1 MLSFF
6 MLSENQISIYKKDG
20 LVKSSTCLSDDKVK
34 DLNNALDKYLDD
46 HKDENT
52 EFVSGLYEKDN
63 DFLKFAM
70 YPEIISEV
78 IQLLGED
85 IILWGSSLFCKKEK
99 NGKETPWHQDGEYW
113 PIKPLESVTVW
124 LSIDEVTEENGP
136 LQYIP
141 GSHLDRK
148 LAEHN
153 TLNSTNVTLNQTLKN
168 IDEIKDQAKSVIL
181 KPGMFSMH
189 DVYLFHGSRAN
200 NSGKR
205 RAGLTYR
212 YMPASSYFD
221 HEGAKVLEDR
231 VGYSLQRQ
239 LHLVS
244 GADKAS
250 NKIYQDHTK

>member
-1 MLSFF
+1 MLIFF
-6 MLSENQISIYKKDG
+6 MLSENQLSIYKKDG
-20 LVKSSTCLSDDKVK
+20 LVKSSTCLSNDKVQ

-52 EFVSGLYEKDN
+52 EFVSGLYERDS

-78 IQLLGED
+78 KQLIGED
-85 IILWGSSLFCKKEK
+85 IVLWGSSLFCKKEK

-153 TLNSTNVTLNQTLKN
+153 TLDSTDVTLNQTLKN
-168 IDEIKDQAKSVIL
+168 IDEIRDQAKSVIL

-189 DVYLFHGSRAN
+189 DVYLF
-200 NSGKR
+200 
-205 RAGLTYR
+205 Y
-212 YMPASSYFD
+212 D
-221 HEGAKVLEDR
+221 HEGSKVIEEKI
-231 VGYSLQRQ
+231 GYSLQRQ

-244 GADKAS
+244 GTDKSS

>member
-1 MLSFF
+1 MLSN
-6 MLSENQISIYKKDG
+6 NQLLVYKKDG
-20 LVKSSTCLSDDKVK
+20 LVKSSTLLSEDKIQ
-34 DLNNALDKYLDD
+34 DLNNALDKYLND
-46 HKDENT
+46 HKDENN
-52 EFVSGLYEKDN
+52 EFVSGLYERDSN
-63 DFLKFAM
+63 FLEFAM
-70 YPEIISEV
+70 YPEIIDEV
-78 IQLLGED
+78 KQLIGED

-124 LSIDEVTEENGP
+124 LSIDEVTEDNGP

-141 GSHLDRK
+141 GSHLDKK

-153 TLNSTNVTLNQTLKN
+153 TVDSTNVTLNQTLKN
-168 IDEIKDQAKSVIL
+168 IDEIKSQAKSVIL

-189 DVYLFHGSRAN
+189 DVYLFHGSRVN

-212 YMPASSYFD
+212 YMPSSSFYD
-221 HEGAKVLEDR
+221 HVGAKVIEDKI
-231 VGYSLQRQ
+231 GYSLQRQ

-244 GADKAS
+244 GVDKSS
-250 NKIYQDHTK
+250 NKIYQDHTN

>member
-1 MLSFF
+1 M
-6 MLSENQISIYKKDG
+6 
-20 LVKSSTCLSDDKVK
+20 
-34 DLNNALDKYLDD
+34 
-46 HKDENT
+46 
-52 EFVSGLYEKDN
+52 
-63 DFLKFAM
+63 
-70 YPEIISEV
+70 
-78 IQLLGED
+78 LGED

-141 GSHLDRK
+141 GSHLDRN

-153 TLNSTNVTLNQTLKN
+153 TLESTNVTLNQTLKN
-168 IDEIKDQAKSVIL
+168 IDEIKYKAKSVHL
-181 KPGMFSMH
+181 NPGMFSLH

-212 YMPASSYFD
+212 YMPATSFFD
-221 HEGAKVLEDR
+221 HVGAKSIEDKI
-231 VGYSLQRQ
+231 GYSLQRQ
-239 LHLVS
+239 LHLIS
-244 GADKAS
+244 GKNRGG
-250 NKIYQDHTK
+250 NKIFKNHTT

>member
-1 MLSFF
+1 MLSTEQ
-6 MLSENQISIYKKDG
+6 LSTYKKDG
-20 LVKSSTCLSDDKVK
+20 LVKSSICLSDDKVK

-46 HKDENT
+46 HRNENN

-63 DFLKFAM
+63 KFLEFAT
-70 YPEIISEV
+70 YPEIINEV
-78 IQLLGED
+78 KQLIGDD

-153 TLNSTNVTLNQTLKN
+153 TLDSTDVTLNQTLKN
-168 IDEIKDQAKSVIL
+168 IDAIRDQAKSVIL

-189 DVYLFHGSRAN
+189 DVYLFHGSRVN

-212 YMPASSYFD
+212 YMPATSFFD
-221 HEGAKVLEDR
+221 HEGAKDIEDK

-244 GADKAS
+244 GTDKAK

>member
-1 MLSFF
+1 MPSEHLIAAQGAKSETPEPSRTKTLFSPKKKKTSIAGQAAAPEFF
-6 MLSENQISIYKKDG
+6 E
-20 LVKSSTCLSDDKVK
+20 
-34 DLNNALDKYLDD
+34 
-46 HKDENT
+46 
-52 EFVSGLYEKDN
+52 
-63 DFLKFAM
+63 
-70 YPEIISEV
+70 
-78 IQLLGED
+78 
-85 IILWGSSLFCKKEK
+85 KEK

-141 GSHLDRK
+141 GSHLDKK

-153 TLNSTNVTLNQTLKN
+153 TVESTNVTLNQTLKN
-168 IDEIKDQAKSVIL
+168 IDEIKDQAKSVHL

-212 YMPASSYFD
+212 YMPATSFFD
-221 HEGAKVLEDR
+221 HVGAKTIEDK
-231 VGYSLQRQ
+231 VGYSLQRE
-239 LHLVS
+239 LHLLS
-244 GADKAS
+244 GE
-250 NKIYQDHTK
+250 NKGGSKIFKNHKI

>member
-1 MLSFF
+1 MLNNGQIKTYD
-6 MLSENQISIYKKDG
+6 SEG
-20 LVKSSTCLSDDKVK
+20 LVKSSTQLSTNKIK
-34 DLNNALDKYLDD
+34 DLNLALDKYLEE
-46 HKDENT
+46 HKYENN
-52 EFVSGLYEKDN
+52 EFVSGLYERDDK
-63 DFLKFAM
+63 FLEFAI
-70 YPEIISEV
+70 YPEIIEEV
-78 IQLLGED
+78 KQLIGED

-141 GSHLDRK
+141 GSHSDRK

-153 TLNSTNVTLNQTLKN
+153 TLVSNNVTLNQTLKN
-168 IDEIKDQAKSVIL
+168 IDEVKHNAKSVLL
-181 KPGMFSMH
+181 KPGMFSLH

-212 YMPASSYFD
+212 YMPATSFFD
-221 HEGAKVLEDR
+221 HVGAKTIEEK

-239 LHLVS
+239 LHLIS
-244 GADKAS
+244 GE
-250 NKIYQDHTK
+250 NKGGSRIFKNHTI